1 MKILF
6 MEWNSVGKADL
17 KDAFTKEGHTL
28 VVPSCSIAG
37 KTYRELPEMERQWS
51 LLLQNEKP
59 DIVFSVNYYPAVSNF
74 CNKNAIRYIS
84 WIYDSPYGRLY
95 SETVPNPCNRIY
107 VFDKELYL
115 ECRDSG
121 ITTVRYMPLAANTE
135 RLDRLTADVQAYAY
149 DVSFVGS
156 LYVEKDVPFIKMS
169 QALSGYAKGY
179 LDALVASQMKIQGYN
194 FIQEVLDPVMEE
206 MCKAYPMV
214 REPGG
219 KESKEY
225 YYAQYVIN
233 EWITAVERIDLLDA
247 AAGRYGVDLF
257 TQYQGFSL
265 SGLQN
270 HGLVDYDSGMPLVFK
285 QSKVNLNITRRGI
298 HKGIPLRAIDIMGAG
313 GFLLSNFQSDFLDFF
328 VPGEDFVYYE
338 SKEDLLQK
346 IGYYLEHEKEREAI
360 AKRGH
365 DKVAAGHTYRHR
377 VREMLKSV

>member
-1 MKILF
+1 
-6 MEWNSVGKADL
+6 MENTRHNL
-17 KDAFTKEGHTL
+17 KVESKLTDVLRNEIPDA
-28 VVPSCSIAG
+28 
-37 KTYRELPEMERQWS
+37 
-51 LLLQNEKP
+51 
-59 DIVFSVNYYPAVSNF
+59 VFSFNYYPVISKV
-74 CNKNAIRYIS
+74 CGQEGIRYIS

-233 EWITAVERIDLLDA
+233 EI
-247 AAGRYGVDLF
+247 GRAHV
-257 TQYQGFSL
+257 
-265 SGLQN
+265 
-270 HGLVDYDSGMPLVFK
+270 
-285 QSKVNLNITRRGI
+285 
-298 HKGIPLRAIDIMGAG
+298 
-313 GFLLSNFQSDFLDFF
+313 
-328 VPGEDFVYYE
+328 
-338 SKEDLLQK
+338 
-346 IGYYLEHEKEREAI
+346 
-360 AKRGH
+360 
-365 DKVAAGHTYRHR
+365 
-377 VREMLKSV
+377 